1 MADPIPFKRDLEF
14 EYGRVD
20 QVSPMVRRVIANNPS
35 PFTFTGTGTY
45 IVGQDTVAVIDP
57 GPQDDAHYD
66 ALIEALDGKTV
77 SHILVTHTHRDH
89 SPLAARLKQ
98 ATGAQTLAY
107 GAHGS
112 GRPRSVEMSGD
123 VQLDAGGD
131 RDFAPDIEIRHGD
144 IIEGPGWTFE
154 AVFTPGHTSN
164 HMSFALQEENAM
176 FAGDHVMAW
185 STSVIAP
192 PDGNMAD
199 YMASLDLM
207 LARDEDIY
215 WPTHGPKLED
225 ARAFVSRFISHRRG
239 REEAVVE
246 QLRLG
251 PATIDAMVPEI
262 YKGVDPRLFPAAALS
277 MLAHV
282 EHLIEQGIVETDS
295 AVSTELVSMGSQ
307 YRLR

>member
-98 ATGAQTLAY
+98 ATSAQTFAY

-112 GRPRSVEMSGD
+112 GRARTVEMSAD

-131 RDFAPDIEIRHGD
+131 QDFTPDVEVRHGD

-164 HMSFALQEENAM
+164 HMSFALREENAM

-207 LARDEDIY
+207 LEREEDVY

-225 ARAFVSRFISHRRG
+225 AQAFVSKFIAHRRA
-239 REEAVVE
+239 REDAVVE
-246 QLRLG
+246 QLRRG

-282 EHLIEQGIVETDS
+282 EHLIEQGIVDTDS
-295 AVSTELVSMGSQ
+295 SVSTEPVSMGSQ
-307 YRLR
+307 FRLR